1 MKKRTY
7 GMKLDSLIRGIDTTE
22 KDLNFLCSL
31 IESPD
36 EEYNI
41 PDAVEYAHAIVAL
54 SRQLNYMIS
63 EISENDLTEDEE
75 LVMLSKEQL
84 VTLNALTNAVEDA
97 VGRLRLCGISL
108 KQN

>member
-1 MKKRTY
+1 MKKQTY
-7 GMKLDSLIRGIDTTE
+7 GMKISSLLSGIDTTE

-41 PDAVEYAHAIVAL
+41 PDAIEYAHAVVAL

-63 EISENDLTEDEE
+63 EISENEVTEDEE
-75 LVMLSKEQL
+75 LVMLSKQQL
-84 VTLNALTNAVEDA
+84 ITLNTLTDAVEDA
-97 VGRLRLCGISL
+97 LGRLRLCGISL